1 MTTAL
6 DRIGVPQALRRALSG
21 LAILL
26 LGLSLVLLAVP
37 ASAAHTD
44 THADPHAAPMQ
55 DCIDCPEDHHARGSD
70 PSMPDCHHGMS
81 VAVATLPAA
90 VGVSTV
96 VVLRAPYALP
106 APEAG
111 PHRSPER
118 DLPPPRA

>member
-26 LGLSLVLLAVP
+26 LGLSLVLAAVP
-37 ASAAHTD
+37 ASAAH
-44 THADPHAAPMQ
+44 ADPQTAPMQ
-55 DCIDCPEDHHARGSD
+55 DCIDCPEGHHASGSD

-111 PHRSPER
+111 PHRSPEH